1 MGYNDLVKLRG
12 SLSDIE
18 KTKIEIDEDIADL
31 QYDTSI
37 LVENRDTRIPEL
49 KKYRTELSDESPLLK
64 HKISDMEHEI
74 NTAKQEKQ
82 SFDISN
88 NVMEIRN
95 TLATITEGYESLW
108 RLKNDKIER
117 NKWIYGAFF
126 AIVFGALLTYAAYE
140 FLPSLDDT
148 THICPDGTTIVSH
161 YQLMDGTRDCPGG
174 WDEKDSMW
182 DTDDGESERISDES
196 NITFGWVISIA
207 VIIAGIVGGAFSG
220 EPVADFIDD
229 KTGYGKKRMK
239 ALSEKWEYERV
250 NKQVLSESDNLLDE
264 INNKEKR
271 IAKLKDQSNT
281 IDLKIEKLNSIDIKK
296 HNINKINDVESQN
309 ENPNSRAGKPWMCP
323 VCVKTFKTEGAVLS
337 HMKDKN
343 HDGEPYEI
351 PDSND
356 SQSKSSSKK
365 INLKKDDSIPYLENE
380 VDKQIISISERI
392 DQVRSKSNKIVDTFN
407 QIKHLIPNSDSIN
420 PTSSD
425 LEEILSKI
433 SEQVKTD
440 YTRENIEVQQDNTV
454 VENNDF
460 SSNLDDILAENSD
473 PIVIQDVE
481 EQNVIQPQN
490 TIVRMIDL
498 DTYPSIDEKGFLD
511 ENGYE
516 WIKHTEKMY
525 YRLPNTNS
533 PWTLYEN

>member
-49 KKYRTELSDESPLLK
+49 KKYRTDLSDESPLLK
-64 HKISDMEHEI
+64 QKIRDMEHEI

-95 TLATITEGYESLW
+95 TLVTITEGYESLW
-108 RLKNDKIER
+108 RLKYDKVER

-126 AIVFGALLTYAAYE
+126 AIIFGALLTYAAYQ
-140 FLPSLDDT
+140 LVPSPDDA

-174 WDEKDSMW
+174 WDEQDSFW
-182 DTDDGESERISDES
+182 DTDEGADAKNDDEVS
-196 NITFGWVISIA
+196 QTMGWVVAIA

-220 EPVADFIDD
+220 EPVAEFIDD
-229 KTGYGKKRMK
+229 KTGYGKKRSI
-239 ALSEKWEYERV
+239 AFSEKWEYERV
-250 NKQVLSESDNLLDE
+250 NKQVLSESDDLLDE
-264 INNKEKR
+264 INNKEKQ
-271 IAKLKDQSNT
+271 IAKLNNQSNT

-296 HNINKINDVESQN
+296 PNINKINETL
-309 ENPNSRAGKPWMCP
+309 NSRADKPWMCP
-323 VCVKTFKTEGAVLS
+323 VCVKTFKTKGAVLS

-356 SQSKSSSKK
+356 SQSNSSSKK

-440 YTRENIEVQQDNTV
+440 YTRENIEVQQDNAV
-454 VENNDF
+454 VGNNDF
-460 SSNLDDILAENSD
+460 SSNLDDILAEKSD